1 MLTFP
6 RIVAQVGDLRL
17 DLFPLGEDK
26 AEIFGLHSVSQVD
39 ISTDLTLVA
48 LISNEQNSGQS
59 AISETLFTL
68 GKLLKEGIS
77 SVGVARACERLNLS
91 LLLILTG
98 LDGSLLALFELL
110 ASQEFGLTVAT
121 DFIKLTHEVCIFK
134 IEEIFISALGIEVF
148 LVVLIVVEIRVEEV
162 RFVIFCHGFERM
174 NLSNFKN

>member
-1 MLTFP
+1 M
-6 RIVAQVGDLRL
+6 RL

-48 LISNEQNSGQS
+48 LISNEQDCGQS

-77 SVGVARACERLNLS
+77 SVGVARACERLNLR

-121 DFIKLTHEVCIFK
+121 DFIELTHEVSIFK
-134 IEEIFISALGIEVF
+134 IEEILVSALSIEV
-148 LVVLIVVEIRVEEV
+148 LLIALIVVEIRIKEI
-162 RFVIFCHGFERM
+162 RFVIFGH
-174 NLSNFKN
+174 FKESKLI

>member
-1 MLTFP
+1 MAFP
-6 RIVAQVGDLRL
+6 RVVAQVGDLRL

-26 AEIFGLHSVSQVD
+26 AEIFSLHSVGQVD

-48 LISNEQNSGQS
+48 LISNEQNCGQS

-77 SVGVARACERLNLS
+77 SVGVARACERLNLR

-110 ASQEFGLTVAT
+110 ASQEFGLAVAS
-121 DFIKLTHEVCIFK
+121 DFIELTHEVCVFK

-148 LVVLIVVEIRVEEV
+148 LIVLIVVEIRVEEV
-162 RFVIFCHGFERM
+162 RFVIFSHSFERM
-174 NLSNFKN
+174 NLI